1 MRELP
6 EQTRDDAAAFVLG
19 ALNELEQQAFRQE
32 MMKDCELGRYVE
44 QLEQVGDV
52 MLMSAAPVAVP
63 DSLGESIMAEATRDL
78 AAREILESPRGGEQP
93 SQARPRLLDRL
104 LKPAVGLGL
113 AAVIAVGAFFAG
125 QSISERGDENVTAS
139 FAGLAAAEVS
149 GTVETIEGGDGGAI
163 VQIEGLENDID
174 GDVYQLWVLKDG
186 AVTASS
192 LFTVDSSGAGSSI
205 VPTDV
210 SEAEAV
216 MVTREPAGGSAQP
229 TSDVLARADI

>member
-1 MRELP
+1 
-6 EQTRDDAAAFVLG
+6 
-19 ALNELEQQAFRQE
+19 
-32 MMKDCELGRYVE
+32 
-44 QLEQVGDV
+44 
-52 MLMSAAPVAVP
+52 
-63 DSLGESIMAEATRDL
+63 MAEAARDL

-93 SQARPRLLDRL
+93 SQPRPRLLDRF

-125 QSISERGDENVTAS
+125 QSISERGDESVTAS

-174 GDVYQLWVLKDG
+174 GDIYQLWVLNDG

-216 MVTREPAGGSAQP
+216 MVTREPAGGSVQP
-229 TSDVLARADI
+229 TSEVLARADI